1 MNVILPIMYLL
12 KLESH
17 KNFIYFR
24 KKTPR
29 FRLWTFPVLVDGPL
43 GVVSAAEL
51 IGIILF
57 IVFVIWAV
65 YSYTVVNF
73 EILPSYG
80 DDLTLEEKRYDI
92 LFGFLFLFLFFIG
105 FK

>member
-1 MNVILPIMYLL
+1 MYLL

-17 KNFIYFR
+17 NNFVYFR

-57 IVFVIWAV
+57 IVFVIWDV
-65 YSYTVVNF
+65 YVYTSV
-73 EILPSYG
+73 ILG
-80 DDLTLEEKRYDI
+80 TLTDDMDPLDLWYDN
-92 LFGFLFLFLFFIG
+92 LLGWVLLWFF
-105 FK
+105 FAEWVLLCL